1 MHPSTI
7 ITSLALSLVALTSA
21 SPTPASTV
29 TPTKPSPLSS
39 FYLKTCSNDTSKNN
53 LYVAAYHTGAGQNDA
68 VLIEKDGAIAGT
80 LNDTSLIFYGLGAG
94 VPWGLVLV
102 NEFYTRECGIL
113 AVWCAI
119 HMEGESWQ
127 WEYVN
132 RMVQDWDKPWSGLTG
147 VWDSG

>member
-1 MHPSTI
+1 MHPPTI
-7 ITSLALSLVALTSA
+7 IASLALSLVALTSA

-68 VLIEKDGAIAGT
+68 VLVEKGGAIAGT

-102 NEFYTRECGIL
+102 NEFYTRECGLLPLRCTIN
-113 AVWCAI
+113 
-119 HMEGESWQ
+119 MGGES
-127 WEYVN
+127 
-132 RMVQDWDKPWSGLTG
+132 
-147 VWDSG
+147 

>member
-1 MHPSTI
+1 MHPRTI
-7 ITSLALSLVALTSA
+7 IASLALSLVALTSA

-113 AVWCAI
+113 PV
-119 HMEGESWQ
+119 
-127 WEYVN
+127 
-132 RMVQDWDKPWSGLTG
+132 
-147 VWDSG
+147 